1 MPTNQTRIESLYAG
15 LYRTIVHFG
24 ILIAAAWLF
33 AAFSYYLSRKTGTDW
48 FSRSGAIMSL
58 IGAVVTFR
66 QVNFYQSALATALKE
81 GLVSIPEEIEL
92 RLKPPTSYRM
102 LSYLGYLTGI
112 IGTAI
117 WGYGDLLLPV
127 AH

>member
-1 MPTNQTRIESLYAG
+1 MRRGAKDGDRSTRNK
-15 LYRTIVHFG
+15 
-24 ILIAAAWLF
+24 IA
-33 AAFSYYLSRKTGTDW
+33 RRG
-48 FSRSGAIMSL
+48 
-58 IGAVVTFR
+58 
-66 QVNFYQSALATALKE
+66 ALKE
-81 GLVSIPEEIEL
+81 GLVSVPEEIEL

-117 WGYGDLLLPV
+117 WGYGDLLLPL